1 VNESKKIC
9 RILHV
14 VGMMDRGGSETMLM
28 NIFRHINRDK
38 FKFFFLTHLPD
49 TGAYDKEIK
58 QLGGTLFFIP
68 SLGTLGYARYITT
81 LYRFIREKGPFD
93 IVHSHLDWQGGA
105 IALAA
110 RLAGVKNIIVH
121 SHSSSWRKPDTL
133 PYNLLLKFN
142 RFLVAF
148 CASEGWA
155 CSQEAGEF
163 LFSKRLFKRGAYR
176 KIRNAIDL
184 DSYKNL
190 TQESA
195 LRMRKILGI
204 PEKTLVLGHV
214 GTFLKSKNQVFLI
227 QIAVQLKKQNWDF
240 RLVLIGDGAMRQ
252 EIEDVVV
259 THGLSEQVMFFGL
272 RDDIPECMNMF
283 DALLFPSLYEGL
295 GIAAIEAQAAGI
307 PCLVSEHIP
316 REVDMGLGLVMHL
329 SLKSVE
335 SWIAA
340 LHDVRSRRFHLRSQI
355 DEQITTKGYNIRESV
370 NEITS
375 LYELIC
381 TN

>member
-1 VNESKKIC
+1 
-9 RILHV
+9 
-14 VGMMDRGGSETMLM
+14 MMNRGGSEAMLM
-28 NIFRHINRDK
+28 NIFRHIDRDK

-49 TGAYDKEIK
+49 AGAYDEEIK
-58 QLGGTLFFIP
+58 QLGGTFFFIP

-105 IALAA
+105 IAVAA

-133 PYNLLLKFN
+133 PYNMLHRFN
-142 RFLVAF
+142 RFLIAS
-148 CASEGWA
+148 CASECWA

-163 LFSKRLFKRGAYR
+163 LFSQRLFKRGKYR

-184 DSYKNL
+184 DLYKNL

-195 LRMRKILGI
+195 LRMRQILGI

-214 GTFLKSKNQVFLI
+214 GSFLKSKNQVFLI
-227 QIAVQLKKQNWDF
+227 QIAVQLKKTNWDF
-240 RLVLIGDGAMRQ
+240 RLVLVGDGAMRQ
-252 EIEDVVV
+252 EIEDLVT
-259 THGLSEQVMFFGL
+259 THGLSEQVLFFGL
-272 RDDIPECMNMF
+272 RGDIPECMNMF
-283 DALLFPSLYEGL
+283 DAFLFPSLYEGL
-295 GIAAIEAQAAGI
+295 GIAAIEAQAAGL
-307 PCLVSEHIP
+307 PCLVSEYIP
-316 REVDMGLGLVMHL
+316 REVDMGLGLVSYL
-329 SLKSVE
+329 PLKSVE
-335 SWIAA
+335 RWIAA
-340 LHDVRSRRFHLRSQI
+340 LEDVRSRRCHLRSQI
-355 DEQITTKGYNIRESV
+355 DEQITIKGYNIRESV

-381 TN
+381 TKQ